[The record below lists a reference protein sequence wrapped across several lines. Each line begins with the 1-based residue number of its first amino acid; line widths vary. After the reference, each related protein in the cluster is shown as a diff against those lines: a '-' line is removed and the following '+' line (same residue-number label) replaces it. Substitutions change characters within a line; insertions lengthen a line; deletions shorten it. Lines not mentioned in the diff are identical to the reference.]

1 MGKIREKRHEKG
13 ITFVALVV
21 TIVTL
26 LILAGVS
33 ISLIIGNNSLFDKA
47 KSTQKVQTIAGIK
60 EALELEKVD
69 IQVESKTVYLDVFDK
84 LLLNDK
90 LNPDLTIDDLHLNG
104 AGYRILVYTL
114 RDLFLTD
121 R

>member
-33 ISLIIGNNSLFDKA
+33 ISLIIGNDSLFDKA

-60 EALELEKVD
+60 EALELEKID
-69 IQVESKTVYLDVFDK
+69 IQVENKTVNLGNYLEQISTGQYLFYLK
-84 LLLNDK
+84 
-90 LNPDLTIDDLHLNG
+90 TQ
-104 AGYRILVYTL
+104 TL
-114 RDLFLTD
+114 RFVIDNS
-121 R
+121 